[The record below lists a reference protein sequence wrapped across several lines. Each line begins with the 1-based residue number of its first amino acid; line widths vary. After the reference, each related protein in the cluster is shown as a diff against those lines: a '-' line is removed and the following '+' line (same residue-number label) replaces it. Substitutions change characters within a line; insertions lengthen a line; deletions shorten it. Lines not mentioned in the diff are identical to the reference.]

1 MRNETKLLEV
11 RIIRLAIYLLPFQT
25 FACKQAGFGVIEP
38 ATIPIVILVILS
50 FIKSG
55 FQPLKAFSK
64 KQSVYSIAIFLGLM
78 IITTIFNFLIDNFYD
93 YYKNLGVLFSLVFLL
108 SIYYITSLSITSPVQ
123 SQKLCQD
130 FLKVSLFVCLTV
142 ILEYLIYLSTGINYL
157 RQIFNSIDAV
167 LPYPTVYREYIGRYS
182 YSNLSAILDRFQGIL
197 REPADVGIFAM
208 PALAIIIQML
218 LLGILKKG
226 KKFLAILSIILIL
239 WATMLTY
246 SITNFF
252 MMFVLLLYFTFTA
265 KKVREILNKNIFKTF
280 VSTFY
285 VLSIFIV
292 VALIMF
298 IFRDTFPEIIA
309 DRLNNLYSFW
319 ESGKL
324 LNPFQ
329 LTNSDIDISNLSVGT
344 ILNSYSTAIYALQ
357 NNPFVGLGLGNFVL
371 GFQSAAPFQEG
382 ILGRLCR
389 YDGYSM
395 LSRLLVECGIVGTI
409 CFIWIFWSRANQIK
423 DFFTRIILI
432 ENPLL
437 RKHYLYLA
445 KIGLAISVGAMSELG
460 FLMLNR
466 PSYWNVVF
474 PLLFG
479 ICFKSNLSFFYFDRG
494 KDINK
499 IAVTKTDEARNY

>member
-1 MRNETKLLEV
+1 MKIQL
-11 RIIRLAIYLLPFQT
+11 IRLSIYLLPFQVFG
-25 FACKQAGFGVIEP
+25 FAQGGFGTVEP
-38 ATIPIVILVILS
+38 AAIPLIILIILS
-50 FIKSG
+50 FVQSG
-55 FQPLKAFSK
+55 FQPLKAFGQ
-64 KQSVYSIAIFLGLM
+64 KQQIYSILLFLILTIIGTIFSFLFDKYDSYYRSIGVLVSLIFL
-78 IITTIFNFLIDNFYD
+78 
-93 YYKNLGVLFSLVFLL
+93 LL
-108 SIYYITSLSITSPVQ
+108 IYYVISATIKSPIESKQ
-123 SQKLCQD
+123 LCQD
-130 FLKVSLFVCLTV
+130 FLKVSIFICFTV
-142 ILEYLIYLSTGINYL
+142 ILEYLIVLLTGVNSWRIIL
-157 RQIFNSIDAV
+157 NSIGGG
-167 LPYPTVYREYIGRYS
+167 LPYPSIYAGYLDGYYS
-182 YSNLSAILDRFQGIL
+182 SVLLYDQDRFQGIL
-197 REPADVGIFAM
+197 REPADVGIYVI
-208 PALAIIIQML
+208 PALAIIIQAL

-246 SITNFF
+246 SVTNFF

-309 DRLNNLYSFW
+309 DRLNDLYSFW

-382 ILGRLCR
+382 ILGILCR
-389 YDGYSM
+389 HDGYSM

-409 CFIWIFWSRANQIK
+409 CFIWIFWSRANQIR